1 MSYSSL
7 LFVNLV
13 APPQM
18 PTKLQARELSR
29 FGANVRRERWLC
41 GLTQEALAEQVDVH
55 PRMIQKIEAGQT
67 NLLLTTLLRI
77 QAALGC
83 PWDLL
88 LSGFG
93 PVENTEA
100 WMARMKRE
108 NGAGWDEFMKA
119 VMLGWAITHGKPAV
133 KKKPRGKG

>member
-1 MSYSSL
+1 M
-7 LFVNLV
+7 
-13 APPQM
+13 PKEPQ
-18 PTKLQARELSR
+18 TRILSK
-29 FGANVRRERWLC
+29 FGANVRRERWRR

-55 PRMIQKIEAGQT
+55 PRMIQKIEAGET

-93 PVENTEA
+93 PAESVEA
-100 WMARMKRE
+100 WVARMKKE
-108 NGAGWDEFMKA
+108 NGAGWDEFMKS
-119 VMLGWAITHGKPAV
+119 VMLGWAITHGKPATR
-133 KKKPRGKG
+133 KKTRGKS